1 LSLPTGQRFRLASH
15 HVAYRLENKRGG
27 KNGPVLATHYIIR
40 RFDFADFREERNV
53 MEDATRGEYDLYS
66 AVTFFLVGVGVGSV
80 LALLFNPRQR
90 ATLESIHSWRKAA

>member
-1 LSLPTGQRFRLASH
+1 
-15 HVAYRLENKRGG
+15 
-27 KNGPVLATHYIIR
+27 
-40 RFDFADFREERNV
+40 